1 MIDDLLAPGLKV
13 VFCGTALSK
22 TSYQQSAYYAHPG
35 NKFYAVLFAEGFTD
49 RQLKPHEY
57 KSLLTYGIGL
67 TDVNK
72 TEYGQDSELSAER
85 FDPGA
90 VKQKILHYQPGFLAF
105 TSKRAAQAFFGV
117 KVLNYG
123 EVRTRVGAINNDAAD
138 NDNIASGKTRFYVLP
153 STSGRASRYWDTG
166 YWQRLSAL
174 ISSP

>member
-1 MIDDLLAPGLKV
+1 MIDDLLAPRLKV
-13 VFCGTALSK
+13 IFCGTALSK

-67 TDVNK
+67 TDINK

-85 FDPGA
+85 FDPEA
-90 VKQKILHYQPGFLAF
+90 VRQKILRYQPDFLAF

-117 KVLNYG
+117 KMLNYG
-123 EVRTRVGAINNDAAD
+123 EVRTRIRTIDNTAD
-138 NDNIASGKTRFYVLP
+138 NIVSSKTRFYVLP
-153 STSGRASRYWDTG
+153 STSGRASRYWDPG
-166 YWQRLSAL
+166 YWQRLAGL